1 MIKTIFWDPCLSVTK
16 WRTYHHQKT
25 FHHLSGEQTTFH
37 LKKNI
42 KSNNFIWNKNCFFFL
57 TLKVKSF
64 KNMHFENFT
73 NRTQHNSTRYQ
84 NQQSLPRMMRLPS
97 PYSHKILFY
106 LINSPEVVCQ
116 VQNHH
121 YHFRPFAVALCTTT
135 LSIIVSRG
143 STPSESSEIT
153 LHVSGAG
160 CKLCTPKGDRAR
172 VH

>member
-1 MIKTIFWDPCLSVTK
+1 
-16 WRTYHHQKT
+16 
-25 FHHLSGEQTTFH
+25 
-37 LKKNI
+37 
-42 KSNNFIWNKNCFFFL
+42 
-57 TLKVKSF
+57 
-64 KNMHFENFT
+64 MHFENFT

-160 CKLCTPKGDRAR
+160 CKLCTPERGPRASPLTPSAIAYIYFGQKLWAR
-172 VH
+172 TRNSGGSSACQQLYALNSFEDTG